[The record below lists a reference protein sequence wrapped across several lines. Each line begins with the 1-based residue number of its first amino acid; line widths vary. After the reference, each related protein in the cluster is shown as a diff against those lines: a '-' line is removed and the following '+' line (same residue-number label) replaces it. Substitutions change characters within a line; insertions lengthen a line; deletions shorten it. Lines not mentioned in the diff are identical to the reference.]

1 MRETRPNP
9 QEILKEINKNE
20 KDSKRGKL
28 KIFFGYAAGV
38 GKTYAMLE
46 AAHSAI
52 AMGLDVV
59 VGYIEP
65 HTRPETL
72 ALLEGLELLPNLE
85 VAYRG
90 LVLRE
95 FNLDLALSRKPD
107 LIIVDELAHTNVK
120 GLRHEKR
127 YSDIEE
133 LLDAGIDVYTTLNVQ
148 HIESLNDVV
157 ASITNIVVKE
167 RIPDRIFKNAFQI
180 ELIDVDPS
188 VLIER
193 LNSGKIYVKNQAKK
207 ALKNFFIRENLVA
220 LRELALRET
229 ANSVN
234 KEVMINK
241 NENFYH
247 TNEHILVCLSSSP
260 SNSKVIRTAARMAEA
275 FHGKFT
281 ALFVETT
288 SSRELK
294 EGHIE
299 RLREHVKLAKDLGAK
314 IETVYGDDVAY
325 QVSEFSKISSV
336 SKVIIGRTKKK
347 RHLWSRFGIVDRL
360 IELAPELD
368 VYIIPDEEENVEDIN
383 KICLNKEKITIKD
396 SLKTLG
402 ILIITI
408 IISLFFENL
417 GFSEAN
423 IIIVFILGV
432 LIIAK
437 ETYGRIY
444 GVISSLFSVLLF
456 NFFFTEPKFTFNAY
470 DSSYIFTFFIML
482 VSALITSTLTNKV
495 KVQANKSAITAYRTN
510 ILLESSSELGRCSD
524 LEEIILKSQ
533 EQVSRLVK
541 KPVVVSFG
549 VIEYGESII
558 LKIETDEGYCGF
570 GEAAPLAAVT
580 GEVLDNVLSVL
591 LMFKKELI
599 GKDPLDIET
608 IHTIMDGIIIGNTS
622 AKAAIDIA
630 LYDIKGKIMNAPLYK
645 VLGGFD
651 SKVQT
656 DITISIDKPEKM
668 AVEALERV
676 KEGFRILKLKAGI
689 NPEDDIEAVKL
700 IREAVGES
708 IRIRIDANQ
717 GWNVNSSI
725 NTIKKLEEFNVD
737 AIEQA
742 LPHWDLDGTAY
753 IRNKSNTKIM
763 IDESLHSPIDA
774 IKAIKKNAVDTFN
787 IKLMKSSGIYPAIK
801 INNIAEAS
809 GVNCM
814 LGCMLETRI
823 GITAAANLIASK
835 KNITEA
841 DLDSFMFC
849 EELEGISGGFV
860 MDGDI
865 MNLVNKPGLGI
876 EVNL

>member
-1 MRETRPNP
+1 M
-9 QEILKEINKNE
+9 
-20 KDSKRGKL
+20 
-28 KIFFGYAAGV
+28 
-38 GKTYAMLE
+38 
-46 AAHSAI
+46 
-52 AMGLDVV
+52 
-59 VGYIEP
+59 
-65 HTRPETL
+65 
-72 ALLEGLELLPNLE
+72 
-85 VAYRG
+85 
-90 LVLRE
+90 
-95 FNLDLALSRKPD
+95 
-107 LIIVDELAHTNVK
+107 
-120 GLRHEKR
+120 
-127 YSDIEE
+127 
-133 LLDAGIDVYTTLNVQ
+133 
-148 HIESLNDVV
+148 
-157 ASITNIVVKE
+157 
-167 RIPDRIFKNAFQI
+167 
-180 ELIDVDPS
+180 
-188 VLIER
+188 
-193 LNSGKIYVKNQAKK
+193 
-207 ALKNFFIRENLVA
+207 
-220 LRELALRET
+220 
-229 ANSVN
+229 
-234 KEVMINK
+234 
-241 NENFYH
+241 
-247 TNEHILVCLSSSP
+247 
-260 SNSKVIRTAARMAEA
+260 
-275 FHGKFT
+275 
-281 ALFVETT
+281 
-288 SSRELK
+288 
-294 EGHIE
+294 
-299 RLREHVKLAKDLGAK
+299 
-314 IETVYGDDVAY
+314 
-325 QVSEFSKISSV
+325 
-336 SKVIIGRTKKK
+336 
-347 RHLWSRFGIVDRL
+347 
-360 IELAPELD
+360 
-368 VYIIPDEEENVEDIN
+368 
-383 KICLNKEKITIKD
+383 KITDIK
-396 SLKTLG
+396 
-402 ILIITI
+402 
-408 IISLFFENL
+408 FEKL
-417 GFSEAN
+417 
-423 IIIVFILGV
+423 
-432 LIIAK
+432 
-437 ETYGRIY
+437 RIK
-444 GVISSLFSVLLF
+444 L
-456 NFFFTEPKFTFNAY
+456 
-470 DSSYIFTFFIML
+470 
-482 VSALITSTLTNKV
+482 
-495 KVQANKSAITAYRTN
+495 
-510 ILLESSSELGRCSD
+510 
-524 LEEIILKSQ
+524 
-533 EQVSRLVK
+533 K

-608 IHTIMDGIIIGNTS
+608 IHTIMDRIIIGNTS

-630 LYDIKGKIMNAPLYK
+630 LYDIKGKIMNVPLYK

-668 AVEALERV
+668 TIEALERV

-753 IRNKSNTKIM
+753 IRNKSNIKIM

-849 EELEGISGGFV
+849 EESKSISGGFV

-865 MNLVNKPGLGI
+865 MNLINKPGLGI

>member
-1 MRETRPNP
+1 M
-9 QEILKEINKNE
+9 
-20 KDSKRGKL
+20 
-28 KIFFGYAAGV
+28 
-38 GKTYAMLE
+38 
-46 AAHSAI
+46 
-52 AMGLDVV
+52 
-59 VGYIEP
+59 
-65 HTRPETL
+65 
-72 ALLEGLELLPNLE
+72 
-85 VAYRG
+85 
-90 LVLRE
+90 
-95 FNLDLALSRKPD
+95 
-107 LIIVDELAHTNVK
+107 
-120 GLRHEKR
+120 
-127 YSDIEE
+127 
-133 LLDAGIDVYTTLNVQ
+133 
-148 HIESLNDVV
+148 
-157 ASITNIVVKE
+157 
-167 RIPDRIFKNAFQI
+167 
-180 ELIDVDPS
+180 
-188 VLIER
+188 
-193 LNSGKIYVKNQAKK
+193 
-207 ALKNFFIRENLVA
+207 
-220 LRELALRET
+220 
-229 ANSVN
+229 
-234 KEVMINK
+234 
-241 NENFYH
+241 
-247 TNEHILVCLSSSP
+247 
-260 SNSKVIRTAARMAEA
+260 
-275 FHGKFT
+275 
-281 ALFVETT
+281 
-288 SSRELK
+288 
-294 EGHIE
+294 
-299 RLREHVKLAKDLGAK
+299 
-314 IETVYGDDVAY
+314 
-325 QVSEFSKISSV
+325 
-336 SKVIIGRTKKK
+336 
-347 RHLWSRFGIVDRL
+347 
-360 IELAPELD
+360 
-368 VYIIPDEEENVEDIN
+368 
-383 KICLNKEKITIKD
+383 KITDIK
-396 SLKTLG
+396 
-402 ILIITI
+402 
-408 IISLFFENL
+408 FEKL
-417 GFSEAN
+417 
-423 IIIVFILGV
+423 
-432 LIIAK
+432 
-437 ETYGRIY
+437 RIK
-444 GVISSLFSVLLF
+444 L
-456 NFFFTEPKFTFNAY
+456 
-470 DSSYIFTFFIML
+470 
-482 VSALITSTLTNKV
+482 
-495 KVQANKSAITAYRTN
+495 
-510 ILLESSSELGRCSD
+510 
-524 LEEIILKSQ
+524 
-533 EQVSRLVK
+533 K

-608 IHTIMDGIIIGNTS
+608 IHTIMDVIIIGNTS

-630 LYDIKGKIMNAPLYK
+630 LYDIKGKIMNVPLYK

-668 AVEALERV
+668 AIEALERV

-753 IRNKSNTKIM
+753 IRNKSNIKIM

-849 EELEGISGGFV
+849 EESKSISGGFV

-865 MNLVNKPGLGI
+865 MNLINKPGLGI

>member
-1 MRETRPNP
+1 M
-9 QEILKEINKNE
+9 
-20 KDSKRGKL
+20 
-28 KIFFGYAAGV
+28 
-38 GKTYAMLE
+38 
-46 AAHSAI
+46 
-52 AMGLDVV
+52 
-59 VGYIEP
+59 
-65 HTRPETL
+65 
-72 ALLEGLELLPNLE
+72 
-85 VAYRG
+85 
-90 LVLRE
+90 
-95 FNLDLALSRKPD
+95 
-107 LIIVDELAHTNVK
+107 
-120 GLRHEKR
+120 
-127 YSDIEE
+127 
-133 LLDAGIDVYTTLNVQ
+133 
-148 HIESLNDVV
+148 
-157 ASITNIVVKE
+157 
-167 RIPDRIFKNAFQI
+167 
-180 ELIDVDPS
+180 
-188 VLIER
+188 
-193 LNSGKIYVKNQAKK
+193 
-207 ALKNFFIRENLVA
+207 
-220 LRELALRET
+220 
-229 ANSVN
+229 
-234 KEVMINK
+234 
-241 NENFYH
+241 
-247 TNEHILVCLSSSP
+247 
-260 SNSKVIRTAARMAEA
+260 
-275 FHGKFT
+275 
-281 ALFVETT
+281 
-288 SSRELK
+288 
-294 EGHIE
+294 
-299 RLREHVKLAKDLGAK
+299 
-314 IETVYGDDVAY
+314 
-325 QVSEFSKISSV
+325 
-336 SKVIIGRTKKK
+336 
-347 RHLWSRFGIVDRL
+347 
-360 IELAPELD
+360 
-368 VYIIPDEEENVEDIN
+368 
-383 KICLNKEKITIKD
+383 KITDIK
-396 SLKTLG
+396 
-402 ILIITI
+402 
-408 IISLFFENL
+408 FEKL
-417 GFSEAN
+417 
-423 IIIVFILGV
+423 
-432 LIIAK
+432 
-437 ETYGRIY
+437 RIK
-444 GVISSLFSVLLF
+444 L
-456 NFFFTEPKFTFNAY
+456 
-470 DSSYIFTFFIML
+470 
-482 VSALITSTLTNKV
+482 
-495 KVQANKSAITAYRTN
+495 
-510 ILLESSSELGRCSD
+510 
-524 LEEIILKSQ
+524 
-533 EQVSRLVK
+533 K

-608 IHTIMDGIIIGNTS
+608 IHTIMDRIIIGNTS

-630 LYDIKGKIMNAPLYK
+630 LYDIKGKIMNVPLYK

-668 AVEALERV
+668 AIEALERV

-753 IRNKSNTKIM
+753 IRNKSNIKIM

-849 EELEGISGGFV
+849 EESKSISGGFV

-865 MNLVNKPGLGI
+865 MNLINKPGLGI

>member
-1 MRETRPNP
+1 M
-9 QEILKEINKNE
+9 
-20 KDSKRGKL
+20 
-28 KIFFGYAAGV
+28 
-38 GKTYAMLE
+38 
-46 AAHSAI
+46 
-52 AMGLDVV
+52 
-59 VGYIEP
+59 
-65 HTRPETL
+65 
-72 ALLEGLELLPNLE
+72 
-85 VAYRG
+85 
-90 LVLRE
+90 
-95 FNLDLALSRKPD
+95 
-107 LIIVDELAHTNVK
+107 
-120 GLRHEKR
+120 
-127 YSDIEE
+127 
-133 LLDAGIDVYTTLNVQ
+133 
-148 HIESLNDVV
+148 
-157 ASITNIVVKE
+157 
-167 RIPDRIFKNAFQI
+167 
-180 ELIDVDPS
+180 
-188 VLIER
+188 
-193 LNSGKIYVKNQAKK
+193 
-207 ALKNFFIRENLVA
+207 
-220 LRELALRET
+220 
-229 ANSVN
+229 
-234 KEVMINK
+234 
-241 NENFYH
+241 
-247 TNEHILVCLSSSP
+247 
-260 SNSKVIRTAARMAEA
+260 
-275 FHGKFT
+275 
-281 ALFVETT
+281 
-288 SSRELK
+288 
-294 EGHIE
+294 
-299 RLREHVKLAKDLGAK
+299 
-314 IETVYGDDVAY
+314 
-325 QVSEFSKISSV
+325 
-336 SKVIIGRTKKK
+336 
-347 RHLWSRFGIVDRL
+347 
-360 IELAPELD
+360 
-368 VYIIPDEEENVEDIN
+368 
-383 KICLNKEKITIKD
+383 KITDIK
-396 SLKTLG
+396 
-402 ILIITI
+402 
-408 IISLFFENL
+408 FEKL
-417 GFSEAN
+417 
-423 IIIVFILGV
+423 
-432 LIIAK
+432 
-437 ETYGRIY
+437 RIK
-444 GVISSLFSVLLF
+444 L
-456 NFFFTEPKFTFNAY
+456 
-470 DSSYIFTFFIML
+470 
-482 VSALITSTLTNKV
+482 
-495 KVQANKSAITAYRTN
+495 
-510 ILLESSSELGRCSD
+510 
-524 LEEIILKSQ
+524 
-533 EQVSRLVK
+533 K

-580 GEVLDNVLSVL
+580 GEVLDNVISVL

>member
-1 MRETRPNP
+1 M
-9 QEILKEINKNE
+9 
-20 KDSKRGKL
+20 
-28 KIFFGYAAGV
+28 
-38 GKTYAMLE
+38 
-46 AAHSAI
+46 
-52 AMGLDVV
+52 
-59 VGYIEP
+59 
-65 HTRPETL
+65 
-72 ALLEGLELLPNLE
+72 
-85 VAYRG
+85 
-90 LVLRE
+90 
-95 FNLDLALSRKPD
+95 
-107 LIIVDELAHTNVK
+107 
-120 GLRHEKR
+120 
-127 YSDIEE
+127 
-133 LLDAGIDVYTTLNVQ
+133 
-148 HIESLNDVV
+148 
-157 ASITNIVVKE
+157 
-167 RIPDRIFKNAFQI
+167 
-180 ELIDVDPS
+180 
-188 VLIER
+188 
-193 LNSGKIYVKNQAKK
+193 
-207 ALKNFFIRENLVA
+207 
-220 LRELALRET
+220 
-229 ANSVN
+229 
-234 KEVMINK
+234 
-241 NENFYH
+241 
-247 TNEHILVCLSSSP
+247 
-260 SNSKVIRTAARMAEA
+260 
-275 FHGKFT
+275 
-281 ALFVETT
+281 
-288 SSRELK
+288 
-294 EGHIE
+294 
-299 RLREHVKLAKDLGAK
+299 
-314 IETVYGDDVAY
+314 
-325 QVSEFSKISSV
+325 
-336 SKVIIGRTKKK
+336 
-347 RHLWSRFGIVDRL
+347 
-360 IELAPELD
+360 
-368 VYIIPDEEENVEDIN
+368 
-383 KICLNKEKITIKD
+383 KITDIK
-396 SLKTLG
+396 
-402 ILIITI
+402 
-408 IISLFFENL
+408 FEKL
-417 GFSEAN
+417 
-423 IIIVFILGV
+423 
-432 LIIAK
+432 
-437 ETYGRIY
+437 RIK
-444 GVISSLFSVLLF
+444 L
-456 NFFFTEPKFTFNAY
+456 
-470 DSSYIFTFFIML
+470 
-482 VSALITSTLTNKV
+482 
-495 KVQANKSAITAYRTN
+495 
-510 ILLESSSELGRCSD
+510 
-524 LEEIILKSQ
+524 
-533 EQVSRLVK
+533 K

-608 IHTIMDGIIIGNTS
+608 IHTIMDRIIIGNTS

-630 LYDIKGKIMNAPLYK
+630 LYDIKGKIMNVPLYK

-668 AVEALERV
+668 AIEALERV

-753 IRNKSNTKIM
+753 IRNKSNIKIM

-849 EELEGISGGFV
+849 EESKSISGGFV

-865 MNLVNKPGLGI
+865 MNLLNKPGLGI